1 MPQTVYGSSLK
12 LNKYAEYPRY
22 TIPKRPSNV
31 LRCSIFAVLY
41 YHKLLKVELLL
52 VFPPFSMC
60 LFSLLII
67 QCFYIKLVTLQAT
80 KRSAPYPP
88 ALIIQ
93 NFTVRLYGLAE
104 TLWIARCAGYRN
116 WHKILSFFIKTF
128 HVKHQKF

>member
-80 KRSAPYPP
+80 KLTAPYP
-88 ALIIQ
+88 LLK
-93 NFTVRLYGLAE
+93 LYIFL
-104 TLWIARCAGYRN
+104 LSICPYLQKRCKPYAVQVTEVCI
-116 WHKILSFFIKTF
+116 KFLSFLKKTF